1 MNVLRSKRFEVL
13 ENRPVNQDGFVKEW
27 PEVGL
32 IAMEGPNDPTPSIKL
47 ENGLVV
53 ELDGKTRKDFD
64 MLDYFIADHGINL
77 EKTEEV
83 MAMDSLKL
91 ARMLV
96 DINVTRADI
105 VGLTT
110 AMTPAKITE
119 VVSQLNVLEMM
130 MALTKMRARQRPSNQ
145 CHVTNVKDNPIQIAA
160 DAAEAALRGFD
171 EQETTV
177 GIVRYAPFNALA
189 IMIGAQVGRPGILT
203 QCAVWRSDWTWIRY
217 ESFTAYA
224 ETVSVYGTEPVF
236 MDGDDTPWS
245 KGFLASSYASRG
257 LKWDLHLIQVQKYKW
272 DMLKVNQCFT

>member
-1 MNVLRSKRFEVL
+1 MRSKRFEVL

-110 AMTPAKITE
+110 AMTPAKIKE
-119 VVSQLNVLEMM
+119 VVSQLYVL
-130 MALTKMRARQRPSNQ
+130 
-145 CHVTNVKDNPIQIAA
+145 
-160 DAAEAALRGFD
+160 
-171 EQETTV
+171 
-177 GIVRYAPFNALA
+177 
-189 IMIGAQVGRPGILT
+189 
-203 QCAVWRSDWTWIRY
+203 
-217 ESFTAYA
+217 
-224 ETVSVYGTEPVF
+224 
-236 MDGDDTPWS
+236 
-245 KGFLASSYASRG
+245 
-257 LKWDLHLIQVQKYKW
+257 
-272 DMLKVNQCFT
+272 

>member
-1 MNVLRSKRFEVL
+1 MRSKRFEVL

-171 EQETTV
+171 EQ
-177 GIVRYAPFNALA
+177 
-189 IMIGAQVGRPGILT
+189 
-203 QCAVWRSDWTWIRY
+203 
-217 ESFTAYA
+217 
-224 ETVSVYGTEPVF
+224 
-236 MDGDDTPWS
+236 
-245 KGFLASSYASRG
+245 
-257 LKWDLHLIQVQKYKW
+257 
-272 DMLKVNQCFT
+272 